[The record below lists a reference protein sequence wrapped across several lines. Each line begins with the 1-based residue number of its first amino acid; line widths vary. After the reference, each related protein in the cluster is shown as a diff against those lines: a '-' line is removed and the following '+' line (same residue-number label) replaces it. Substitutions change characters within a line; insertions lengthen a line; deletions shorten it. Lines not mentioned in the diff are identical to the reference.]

1 MNLLPFLQWLEGT
14 AGSLYIRESTLAYPI
29 VETTHVLALC
39 LFLGLIALLDLRLI
53 GVGLRQVPVS
63 EVAGR
68 LLPWAL
74 FGFLLMAI
82 SGLLLFYS
90 GPVKA
95 ANNIFFRV
103 KMLLIVLTGINAVLF
118 HFTIYRRVASWD
130 TDPSPP
136 IRAKVAGV
144 LSLVLW
150 SGVVICG
157 RMQAYNWFN

>member
-1 MNLLPFLQWLEGT
+1 MNLLPFFQWLEGT
-14 AGSLYIRESTLAYPI
+14 AGSLYIRESIMAYPI
-29 VETTHVLALC
+29 IETTHVLALC
-39 LFLGLIALLDLRLI
+39 LFLGLIALLDLRLV
-53 GVGLRQVPVS
+53 GVGLRGVPVS

-74 FGFLLMAI
+74 FGFSLMLV

-95 ANNIFFRV
+95 ANNIFFRI
-103 KMLLIVLTGINAVLF
+103 KMVLMVLTGLNALLF
-118 HFTIYRRVASWD
+118 HFTIYKRVASWD
-130 TDPSPP
+130 NAPSPP
-136 IRAKVAGV
+136 LRAKVAGV

>member
-1 MNLLPFLQWLEGT
+1 MNLLPFFQWLEGT
-14 AGSLYIRESTLAYPI
+14 AGSLYIRESIIAYPI
-29 VETTHVLALC
+29 IETTHVLALC
-39 LFLGLIALLDLRLI
+39 LFLGLIALLDLRLV
-53 GVGLRQVPVS
+53 GVGLRGVPVS

-74 FGFLLMAI
+74 FGFSLMLL

-95 ANNIFFRV
+95 ANNIFFRI
-103 KMLLIVLTGINAVLF
+103 KMVLIILTGLNALLF
-118 HFTIYRRVASWD
+118 HFTIYKRVASWD
-130 TDPSPP
+130 NAPSPP
-136 IRAKVAGV
+136 LRAKVAGV